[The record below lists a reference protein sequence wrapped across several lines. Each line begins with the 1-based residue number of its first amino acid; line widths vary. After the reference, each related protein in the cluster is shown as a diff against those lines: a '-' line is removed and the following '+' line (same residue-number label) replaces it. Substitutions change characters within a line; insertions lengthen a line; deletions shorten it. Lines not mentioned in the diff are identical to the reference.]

1 MNHAD
6 PNTMRARARQAT
18 EILKT
23 QLLGTGTIEPLVA
36 LYFDDHIEQ
45 VEFQDPSV
53 LEHFDVR
60 TARSFDYLRTLVRI
74 KNPQAAMITLDVRM
88 GPFESDE
95 RDVLADTTAIFL
107 MLDSPLLTIQVLLPY
122 TRSWREDRRVKCSLH
137 GDARR
142 RGRYAVPA
150 FQDFPG
156 CTRGRVLNGLI
167 AYCYDDS
174 AIAQI
179 TCSLNRLIARSAPS
193 TVFSRFS
200 ACLIASN
207 STESPACGC
216 RIEQLSETPLRFL
229 REALAIEAAGASR

>member
-1 MNHAD
+1 MWGSVPETSSNHQQFQTPYFIAPDIIQAAMNHAD

-23 QLLGTGTIEPLVA
+23 QLLGTGTVEPLVA

-60 TARSFDYLRTLVRI
+60 TARSFGYLRTLVRI
-74 KNPQAAMITLDVRM
+74 KNPQAAMITLDVQM

-122 TRSWREDRRVKCSLH
+122 TRCGGGNPLFKCYH
-137 GDARR
+137 NGMARR
-142 RGRYAVPA
+142 GGGYHGP
-150 FQDFPG
+150 
-156 CTRGRVLNGLI
+156 
-167 AYCYDDS
+167 
-174 AIAQI
+174 
-179 TCSLNRLIARSAPS
+179 
-193 TVFSRFS
+193 
-200 ACLIASN
+200 
-207 STESPACGC
+207 
-216 RIEQLSETPLRFL
+216 
-229 REALAIEAAGASR
+229 

>member
-1 MNHAD
+1 MAPDIIQADMNHAD

-23 QLLGTGTIEPLVA
+23 QLLGTGTVEPLVA

-74 KNPQAAMITLDVRM
+74 KNPQAAMITLAVRM

-107 MLDSPLLTIQVLLPY
+107 MLDSPLL
-122 TRSWREDRRVKCSLH
+122 REYRRVRCSLH

-142 RGRYAVPA
+142 RGRYALPA
-150 FQDFPG
+150 FQDFLG
-156 CTRGRVLNGLI
+156 CTCGRVLN
-167 AYCYDDS
+167 
-174 AIAQI
+174 
-179 TCSLNRLIARSAPS
+179 RLITHQGRRVA
-193 TVFSRFS
+193 
-200 ACLIASN
+200 
-207 STESPACGC
+207 
-216 RIEQLSETPLRFL
+216 
-229 REALAIEAAGASR
+229 

>member
-88 GPFESDE
+88 GTVRVRRAGCPGGHHCC
-95 RDVLADTTAIFL
+95 FL
-107 MLDSPLLTIQVLLPY
+107 DARFSSSNDSGSSALHTL
-122 TRSWREDRRVKCSLH
+122 WREDRRVKCSLH

-142 RGRYAVPA
+142 RWRYAVPA
-150 FQDFPG
+150 FQDFLG
-156 CTRGRVLNGLI
+156 CTCGRVLNGLI
-167 AYCYDDS
+167 AYRYDDS
-174 AIAQI
+174 AIAQT
-179 TCSLNRLIARSAPS
+179 TCSLNRLMTRSAPS

-207 STESPACGC
+207 STEVSCLRMPDRTAFRISSPLPARSSCH
-216 RIEQLSETPLRFL
+216 
-229 REALAIEAAGASR
+229 

>member
-1 MNHAD
+1 MWGSVPETNSNHQQFQTPCFMAPDIIQADMNHAD

-88 GPFESDE
+88 GTFGG
-95 RDVLADTTAIFL
+95 
-107 MLDSPLLTIQVLLPY
+107 Q
-122 TRSWREDRRVKCSLH
+122 
-137 GDARR
+137 
-142 RGRYAVPA
+142 
-150 FQDFPG
+150 
-156 CTRGRVLNGLI
+156 
-167 AYCYDDS
+167 
-174 AIAQI
+174 
-179 TCSLNRLIARSAPS
+179 
-193 TVFSRFS
+193 
-200 ACLIASN
+200 
-207 STESPACGC
+207 
-216 RIEQLSETPLRFL
+216 
-229 REALAIEAAGASR
+229 

>member
-23 QLLGTGTIEPLVA
+23 QLLGTGAIEPLVA

-122 TRSWREDRRVKCSLH
+122 TRCGGRTAVSNVHYTEMP
-137 GDARR
+137 GDE
-142 RGRYAVPA
+142 GDAVPA
-150 FQDFPG
+150 FQGFLG
-156 CTRGRVLNGLI
+156 CTRWQCAEPVDHKDEGL
-167 AYCYDDS
+167 
-174 AIAQI
+174 
-179 TCSLNRLIARSAPS
+179 ARSTIISHPWMAPAPQS
-193 TVFSRFS
+193 
-200 ACLIASN
+200 
-207 STESPACGC
+207 E
-216 RIEQLSETPLRFL
+216 ETPYQSCCT
-229 REALAIEAAGASR
+229 EESRSD

>member
-1 MNHAD
+1 MWGSVPETNSNHQQCQTPCFMAPDIIQADMNHAD

-74 KNPQAAMITLDVRM
+74 KNPQAAMITLDVRISS
-88 GPFESDE
+88 SD
-95 RDVLADTTAIFL
+95 
-107 MLDSPLLTIQVLLPY
+107 DSGSSALQTF
-122 TRSWREDRRVKCSLH
+122 WREDRRVKCSLR

-142 RGRYAVPA
+142 RGRYTVPA
-150 FQDFPG
+150 FQDFLG
-156 CTRGRVLNGLI
+156 CICGRVLNGLI
-167 AYCYDDS
+167 AYCYDDDS
-174 AIAQI
+174 AIAQT
-179 TCSLNRLIARSAPS
+179 TCSLNRLITRSAPS
-193 TVFSRFS
+193 TVLSRFS

-207 STESPACGC
+207 STEVSCLRMPDRTAFRNSSPQPARSSCH
-216 RIEQLSETPLRFL
+216 
-229 REALAIEAAGASR
+229 